1 MEEWPEPGTPVR
13 LVVKTWSGKVEHL
26 GLALP
31 PSGPKLVTVK
41 LQNGYNVS
49 FPESYVDTFELIDE
63 MPTIEEAPAPSVPQD
78 ESLPLVHLI
87 HTGGTI
93 ASKVDYATDTDEEA
107 IDLIA
112 ERLRTPLQIE
122 MHLTLAF
129 EQGFRLG
136 AKPVTAEIVEQVL
149 SAAPVPIER

>member
-1 MEEWPEPGTPVR
+1 MEGWPKPGTPVR

-31 PSGPKLVTVK
+31 PTGPKLVTVK

-93 ASKVDYATDTDEEA
+93 ASKVDYST
-107 IDLIA
+107 
-112 ERLRTPLQIE
+112 
-122 MHLTLAF
+122 
-129 EQGFRLG
+129 G
-136 AKPVTAEIVEQVL
+136 AVTARFDPHEL
-149 SAAPVPIER
+149 LDAVPELREDRKSTRLNSSHT